1 MGDAQALHGW
11 FLLHC
16 VSARSDTAHFTS
28 GGLETLSY

>member
-11 FLLHC
+11 FSLTALC
-16 VSARSDTAHFTS
+16 VRSGTAHFTS